1 MTTTAEAA
9 TSVAPSALPSDAGA
23 APRSRRRSTGWLGF
37 TPFAAYVLLFLAI
50 PTVYAVASGFFTSDG
65 TFTFANFAAF
75 ANPVIVGD
83 FVNSFWVSAVVA
95 LLGAVIGAI
104 ICFALLGT
112 RPDGFLRTTVDS
124 ASSVLAQ
131 FGGIMLAFAF
141 IALMGIQ
148 GVLTLFLK
156 QTFGFDI
163 NSLSTNGP
171 LLYQVSGLVFP
182 YLYFSIPLMVLTFM
196 PALEGLKV
204 QWGEA
209 AATLGASRL
218 TYWRRIALPILAPAF
233 WGSTIL
239 LFANAF
245 SSFATAAALIDQGG
259 IVPLA
264 IKQQL
269 TSETI
274 VGVSNTAGV
283 LALGMIVIMV
293 VVMGAYSLL
302 ERRTRRWQR

>member
-1 MTTTAEAA
+1 MTAASTEIATA
-9 TSVAPSALPSDAGA
+9 TSTTGAGTL
-23 APRSRRRSTGWLGF
+23 RSRRRGAGWLGF
-37 TPFAAYVLLFLAI
+37 TPFAIYVLLFLAV
-50 PTVYAVASGFFTSDG
+50 PTVYAVASGFFTDAG
-65 TFTFANFAAF
+65 TFTFANLAAF
-75 ANPVIVGD
+75 ANPTIIGD

-95 LLGAVIGAI
+95 LVGAVVGAVL
-104 ICFALLGT
+104 CWALLGAKPT
-112 RPDGFLRTTVDS
+112 GTLRTVVDS

-141 IALMGIQ
+141 IALMGLQ
-148 GVLTLFLK
+148 GVMTLFLK

-163 NSLSTNGP
+163 NSHGP
-171 LLYQVSGLVFP
+171 LLYQVGGLVFP
-182 YLYFSIPLMVLTFM
+182 YLYFSIPLMVITFM
-196 PALEGLKV
+196 PAMEGLKQ

-209 AATLGASRL
+209 AATLGASRF
-218 TYWRRIALPILAPAF
+218 TYWWRVAFPILAPAF

-283 LALGMIVIMV
+283 LALGMIVVMV
-293 VVMGAYSLL
+293 VVMAAYSALQ
-302 ERRTRRWQR
+302 RRARRWER

>member
-1 MTTTAEAA
+1 MTAASTPIATATTA
-9 TSVAPSALPSDAGA
+9 TGAGTA
-23 APRSRRRSTGWLGF
+23 RFRRLGAGWLGF
-37 TPFAAYVLLFLAI
+37 TPFALYVLLFLAV
-50 PTVYAVASGFFTSDG
+50 PTVYAVASGFFTDAG
-65 TFTFANFAAF
+65 AFTFANLAAF
-75 ANPVIVGD
+75 ANPVIVTD
-83 FVNSFWVSAVVA
+83 MVNSFWVSAVVA
-95 LLGAVIGAI
+95 LVGAVVGAL
-104 ICFALLGT
+104 ICFALLGAKPT
-112 RPDGFLRTTVDS
+112 GMLRTVVDS

-141 IALMGIQ
+141 IALIGLQ
-148 GVLTLFLK
+148 GVLTLTLK

-163 NSLSTNGP
+163 NANGP

-182 YLYFSIPLMVLTFM
+182 YLYFSIPLMVITFM
-196 PALEGLKV
+196 PAIEGLQH
-204 QWGEA
+204 QWAEA
-209 AATLGASRL
+209 AATLGASRA
-218 TYWRRIALPILAPAF
+218 TYWWRVAFPILAPAF

-259 IVPLA
+259 IMPLA

-283 LALGMIVIMV
+283 LALGML
-293 VVMGAYSLL
+293 VVMVIVMAAYSMLQ
-302 ERRTRRWQR
+302 RRARRWQR

>member
-1 MTTTAEAA
+1 MTAASTEIATA
-9 TSVAPSALPSDAGA
+9 TSARGAGIV
-23 APRSRRRSTGWLGF
+23 RSRHRGTGWLGF
-37 TPFAAYVLLFLAI
+37 TPFALYVLLFLAI
-50 PTVYAVASGFFTSDG
+50 PTVYAVGSGFFTDSG
-65 TFTFANFAAF
+65 QLTLANLAAF
-75 ANPVIVGD
+75 GNPTIVAD
-83 FVNSFWVSAVVA
+83 FVGSFWVSAVVA
-95 LLGAVIGAI
+95 LVGAVVGAL
-104 ICFALLGT
+104 ICFALLGAK
-112 RPDGFLRTTVDS
+112 PGGALRTVVDS

-156 QTFGFDI
+156 QTFGFDL
-163 NSLSTNGP
+163 NSLSAHGP
-171 LLYQVSGLVFP
+171 LLYQVGGLVFP
-182 YLYFSIPLMVLTFM
+182 YLYFSVPLMVITFM
-196 PALEGLKV
+196 PAMEGLKKE
-204 QWGEA
+204 WGEA
-209 AATLGASRL
+209 AATLGASRFS
-218 TYWRRIALPILAPAF
+218 YWWRIAFPVLAPAF

-269 TSETI
+269 TSETV

-283 LALGMIVIMV
+283 LALGMIVVMV
-293 VVMGAYSLL
+293 VVMSAYSALQ
-302 ERRTRRWQR
+302 RRARRWQR

>member
-1 MTTTAEAA
+1 MTAASTDIATAAAA
-9 TSVAPSALPSDAGA
+9 TGAGTT
-23 APRSRRRSTGWLGF
+23 RFRRREAGWLGF
-37 TPFAAYVLLFLAI
+37 TPFALYVLLFLAI
-50 PTVYAVASGFFTSDG
+50 PTVYAVASGFFTNAG
-65 TFTFANFAAF
+65 VFTFANLAAF
-75 ANPVIVGD
+75 ANPTIVGD
-83 FVNSFWVSAVVA
+83 FVSSFWVSAVVA
-95 LLGAVIGAI
+95 LLGAVIGVL

-112 RPDGFLRTTVDS
+112 APNGALRTVVDS

-141 IALMGIQ
+141 IALMGMQ

-156 QTFGFDI
+156 QTFGLDI
-163 NSLSTNGP
+163 NSLSSNGP

-182 YLYFSIPLMVLTFM
+182 YLYFSIPLMVITFM
-196 PALEGLKV
+196 PALEGLKQ

-209 AATLGASRL
+209 AATLGASRR
-218 TYWRRIALPILAPAF
+218 TYWWRVAFPILAPAF

-283 LALGMIVIMV
+283 LALGMIV
-293 VVMGAYSLL
+293 VMIIVMAAYSALQ
-302 ERRTRRWQR
+302 RRARRWQQ

>member
-1 MTTTAEAA
+1 MTAASSEIATAAAAAGVGTT
-9 TSVAPSALPSDAGA
+9 
-23 APRSRRRSTGWLGF
+23 RFRRRWAGWLGF
-37 TPFAAYVLLFLAI
+37 TPFALYVLLFLAI
-50 PTVYAVASGFFTSDG
+50 PTVYAVASGFFTDAG
-65 TFTFANFAAF
+65 TFTIANLAAF
-75 ANPVIVGD
+75 ANPTIVGD
-83 FVNSFWVSAVVA
+83 FVSSFWVSAVVA
-95 LLGAVIGAI
+95 VLGAVIGAV
-104 ICFALLGT
+104 ICFALLAANPAGA
-112 RPDGFLRTTVDS
+112 LRTVVDS

-141 IALMGIQ
+141 IALIGIQ
-148 GVLTLFLK
+148 GVVTVFLK
-156 QTFGFDI
+156 QTLGFDL
-163 NSLSTNGP
+163 NASNGP

-182 YLYFSIPLMVLTFM
+182 YLYFSIPLMVITFM
-196 PALEGLKV
+196 PALEGLKQ

-209 AATLGASRL
+209 AATLGASRM
-218 TYWRRIALPILAPAF
+218 TYWWRVAFPILSPAF

-283 LALGMIVIMV
+283 LALGMIVVMV
-293 VVMGAYSLL
+293 IVMTAYSALQ
-302 ERRTRRWQR
+302 RRARRWQR